1 MGNGS
6 RSFPAFLCC
15 EERDGFGHVGL
26 SSSSDG
32 IICSVQYESK
42 YIRISSAALSS
53 AAETQHTGRDGA
65 VLDDFVIEFILL
77 SCH

>member
-6 RSFPAFLCC
+6 QSFPTFLCS

-32 IICSVQYESK
+32 IICSVQYENK

-53 AAETQHTGRDGA
+53 AAETQHISRDRA
-65 VLDDFVIEFILL
+65 VLDDFVIEFIPL